1 MNWGNH
7 NITCLLKISMMAMVS
22 VSISCSSIITGN
34 KGNEGSSNKYFI
46 GRADTENFQENIKKI
61 LLDFDYHIE
70 EYDNGPISSY
80 IFTHWKI
87 REPYPNEIDA
97 GFEDAKT
104 RLIINGMIDNASFT
118 RNNGFSYECF
128 LVVENYLFNGK
139 DYVQY
144 YEDGLLKEEVLTMV
158 NSFTNLLGNDG

>member
-1 MNWGNH
+1 MRFIKILISVTISFPMSCTPSF
-7 NITCLLKISMMAMVS
+7 ITTIDP
-22 VSISCSSIITGN
+22 
-34 KGNEGSSNKYFI
+34 EDPSNKYYI

-80 IFTHWKI
+80 IFTHWKV
-87 REPYPNEIDA
+87 REPCPNEIDA

-128 LVVENYLFNGK
+128 LVVENYLFDGK